1 MSIWMQL
8 LFLLTAGLF
17 IWLGVR
23 YIRGNPGAFSKEN
36 ISKSFFSVGVLT
48 LILIAFIAFLVFLLK
63 H

>member
-8 LFLLTAGLF
+8 LYLLTAGVF

-23 YIRGNPGAFSKEN
+23 FFRSNPGAFSKANME
-36 ISKSFFSVGVLT
+36 KSFFTVGVLT
-48 LILIAFIAFLVFLLK
+48 LGLIGFVALLVFLLK